1 MSPPL
6 ESKLIEVFILRNLNL
21 FRINTYEKHEGWG
34 VIANYASDEDAYP
47 ERAQRVEGPLLASDQ
62 GCLSRATIG
71 CEGSLLES
79 DEDSRPEEHRD
90 GRPVPT
96 WSGRFRPCRKGSL
109 FTSQFRPPLS
119 PLTTCHHIPPA
130 APLSP

>member
-21 FRINTYEKHEGWG
+21 FRINTYEKHGGWG
-34 VIANYASDEDAYP
+34 VIANYASAEDAYP

-79 DEDSRPEEHRD
+79 DENSRPDEHRD
-90 GRPVPT
+90 GGPVRTSSGWVRP
-96 WSGRFRPCRKGSL
+96 
-109 FTSQFRPPLS
+109 
-119 PLTTCHHIPPA
+119 
-130 APLSP
+130 APQAS